1 MAFGTILGT
10 TNNQYIDSKIEWSGT
25 PDNDANSSFVTASLY
40 LRRNNKG
47 YTTEGTGS
55 FTLNID
61 GRPTT
66 VKDKHLKIQEEWVL
80 AVVASET
87 IAHESNGIKSITISA
102 SGSLTPS
109 SLQSIS
115 CSGTAKL
122 DNIPRASTI
131 ISASNLNLGEKCNIR
146 WTPLSA
152 SYRFKLSFS
161 IGDWSYT
168 TGIIYPNSTSV
179 YSYSEFT
186 LPYDIAAEI
195 ITEPPKGTV
204 TATLYTYSD
213 SAATNQIGSA
223 SSKTFDVYVQ
233 SNEFTMPTMTVAL
246 SPLSSLPD
254 KFSSVYIQGRS
265 RVKAEFSDIS
275 AKFGASVKS
284 IRLTVDGL
292 TDSTSP
298 YESEILSGSTKAICY
313 ITDSRGIFNEYENN
327 IEVIPYSSPQLLKA
341 TGETDVICARCD
353 SNGNLLDSGTY
364 LKIKAKRGYSF
375 VESEGT
381 RLNSCLIEYRI
392 TKEKGSFPNAW
403 EKLLTKEDISTD
415 EVDVC
420 LDLKL
425 SVESAYIVQIRVSD
439 DVDGD
444 GTPRVF
450 SIPSDKVF
458 LHKKAGGKSLGIGEY
473 VEEDGVVS
481 VAKDIQVR
489 VKGELSLKGK
499 TIEDFVIE
507 VGESNGW
514 KYKKWTDGFFEMFG
528 EFSVNTTSN
537 SSSLGVLYISE
548 VFEIPAPFPVET
560 LILTGIG
567 SSYFMPIGT
576 TENSTNSIR
585 LQLINVVS
593 WTSGLNIQLKLF
605 VKGKYLVNEE
615 DK

>member
-1 MAFGTILGT
+1 MASGTILGT
-10 TNNQYIDSKIEWSGT
+10 TNNQHIDSKIEWSGASNIET
-25 PDNDANSSFVTASLY
+25 NSSSVTASLY
-40 LRRNNKG
+40 LRRNNTG

-55 FTLNID
+55 FTLNI
-61 GRPTT
+61 GGQPET
-66 VKDKHLKIQEEWVL
+66 VTNKHLVIQNDWVL
-80 AVVASET
+80 VMTATKAIVHT
-87 IAHESNGIKSITISA
+87 SNGSKSITISA
-102 SGSLTPS
+102 TGSLPPS

-131 ISASNLNLGEKCNIR
+131 TSASNLNLGEKCNIR

-152 SYRFKLSFS
+152 SYRFKLKFS
-161 IGDWSYT
+161 IGNWSYT
-168 TGIIYPNSTSV
+168 TEIIHPNSTSV
-179 YSYSEFT
+179 FSYSEYT
-186 LPYDIAAEI
+186 LPYEIATEI

-223 SSKTFDVYVQ
+223 SSKAFSVYVQ

-275 AKFGASVKS
+275 AKFGAIVKTVS
-284 IRLTVDGL
+284 LTVDGL

-298 YESEILSGSTKAICY
+298 YESEILSESTKAICY

-341 TGETDVICARCD
+341 TGESDVICARCD

-375 VESEGT
+375 LESDGT
-381 RLNSCLIEYRI
+381 KLNTCLIEYRI
-392 TKEKGSFPNAW
+392 TKEKGTFPDTW
-403 EKLLTKEDISTD
+403 EKLLAKEETSTD
-415 EVDVC
+415 EVDAC

-439 DVDGD
+439 DVDGN

-450 SIPSDKVF
+450 SIPSDKIF

-499 TIEDFVIE
+499 TIEDFVTE

-514 KYKKWTDGFFEMFG
+514 KYKKWADGFFEMFG
-528 EFSVNTTSN
+528 EFSVNTTAN
-537 SSSLGVLYISE
+537 SSSLGLLYISE
-548 VFEIPAPFPVET
+548 FFEIPTPFPVED
-560 LILTGIG
+560 LILTGMG
-567 SSYFMPIGT
+567 NSYFMPIGA
-576 TENSTNSIR
+576 TEIGTNSIR
-585 LQLINVVS
+585 FQLVNVVS
-593 WTSGLNIQLKLF
+593 WTSGLSIQLKLF
-605 VKGKYLVNEE
+605 VKGKYLINEE
-615 DK
+615 E

>member
-1 MAFGTILGT
+1 MASGTILGT
-10 TNNQYIDSKIEWSGT
+10 TNNQHIDSKIEWSGASNIET
-25 PDNDANSSFVTASLY
+25 NSSSVTANLY
-40 LRRNNKG
+40 LRRNNTG
-47 YTTEGTGS
+47 FTTEGTGS
-55 FTLNID
+55 FTLNI
-61 GRPTT
+61 GGQQAT
-66 VKDKHLKIQEEWVL
+66 VTNKHLVIQNDWVL
-80 AVVASET
+80 VMTATKT
-87 IAHESNGIKSITISA
+87 IVHTSNGSKSITISA
-102 SGSLTPS
+102 TGSLPPS

-122 DNIPRASTI
+122 ENIPRASTI
-131 ISASNLNLGEKCNIR
+131 TLASNLNLGEKCNIR

-152 SYRFKLSFS
+152 SYRFKLKFS
-161 IGDWSYT
+161 IGNWSYT
-168 TGIIYPNSTSV
+168 TGIIHPNSTSV
-179 YSYSEFT
+179 YSYSEYT

-213 SAATNQIGSA
+213 NAATKQIGSA
-223 SSKTFDVYVQ
+223 SSKTFSVYVQ

-254 KFSSVYIQGRS
+254 KFSSVYIQNRS

-298 YESEILSGSTKAICY
+298 YESEILSESTKAICC

-341 TGETDVICARCD
+341 TGESDVICARCD
-353 SNGNLLDSGTY
+353 SKGNLLDSGTY

-375 VESEGT
+375 LESDGT
-381 RLNSCLIEYRI
+381 KLNTCLIEYRI
-392 TKEKGSFPNAW
+392 TKEKGTFPDTW
-403 EKLLTKEDISTD
+403 EKLLAKEETSTD
-415 EVDVC
+415 EVDAC

-439 DVDGD
+439 DVDGN

-450 SIPSDKVF
+450 SIPSDKIF
-458 LHKKAGGKSLGIGEY
+458 LHKKAGGRSLSIGEY

-481 VAKDIQVR
+481 IAKDIQVR

-514 KYKKWTDGFFEMFG
+514 KYKKWADGFFEMFG
-528 EFSVNTTSN
+528 EFSVNTTAN

-548 VFEIPAPFPVET
+548 IFEIPTPFPVED
-560 LILTGIG
+560 LILTGTG
-567 SSYFMPIGT
+567 NSYFMPIGT
-576 TENSTNSIR
+576 TENGTNSIR
-585 LQLINVVS
+585 FQLVNVTS
-593 WTSGLNIQLKLF
+593 WTSGLSVKLKLF
-605 VKGKYLVNEE
+605 VKGKYLINEE
-615 DK
+615 E

>member
-1 MAFGTILGT
+1 MASGTILGT
-10 TNNQYIDSKIEWSGT
+10 TNNQHIDSKIEWSGASNIET
-25 PDNDANSSFVTASLY
+25 NSSSVTASLY
-40 LRRNNKG
+40 LRRNNTG
-47 YTTEGTGS
+47 FTTEGTGS
-55 FTLNID
+55 FTLNI
-61 GRPTT
+61 GGQPTT
-66 VKDKHLKIQEEWVL
+66 VTDKHLVIQNDWVL
-80 AVVASET
+80 VMTAT
-87 IAHESNGIKSITISA
+87 KNITHTSNGSKSITISA
-102 SGSLTPS
+102 SGSLPPS

-179 YSYSEFT
+179 YAYSEFT

-223 SSKTFDVYVQ
+223 SSKTFSVYVQ

-246 SPLSSLPD
+246 SSLSSLPD

-298 YESEILSGSTKAICY
+298 YESEILSESTKAICY

-341 TGETDVICARCD
+341 TGESDVICARCD

-375 VESEGT
+375 IESDGT
-381 RLNSCLIEYRI
+381 KLNTCLIEYRI
-392 TKEKGSFPNAW
+392 TKEKGTFPDTW
-403 EKLLTKEDISTD
+403 EKLLAKEETNTD
-415 EVDVC
+415 EVDAC

-425 SVESAYIVQIRVSD
+425 SDESAYIVQIRVSD
-439 DVDGD
+439 DVDGN

-450 SIPSDKVF
+450 SIPSDKIF
-458 LHKKAGGKSLGIGEY
+458 LHKKASGRSLGIGEY

-481 VAKDIQVR
+481 VAKDIQAR

-514 KYKKWTDGFFEMFG
+514 KYKKWADGFFEMFG
-528 EFSVNTTSN
+528 EFSVNTTAN

-548 VFEIPAPFPVET
+548 FFEIPTPFPVED

-567 SSYFMPIGT
+567 NSYFVPIGT
-576 TENSTNSIR
+576 TENGTNSIR
-585 LQLINVVS
+585 FQLVNVVS
-593 WTSGLNIQLKLF
+593 WTSGLSIKLKLF
-605 VKGKYLVNEE
+605 VKGKYLINEE
-615 DK
+615 E

>member
-1 MAFGTILGT
+1 MASGIILGT
-10 TNNQYIDSKIEWSGT
+10 TNNQHIDSKIEWSGASNIET
-25 PDNDANSSFVTASLY
+25 NSSSVTASLY
-40 LRRNNKG
+40 LRRNNTG
-47 YTTEGTGS
+47 FTTEGTGS
-55 FTLNID
+55 FTLNIGGQPATD
-61 GRPTT
+61 TN
-66 VKDKHLKIQEEWVL
+66 KHLVIQNDWVL
-80 AVVASET
+80 VMTATQT
-87 IAHESNGIKSITISA
+87 ITHTSNGSKSITISA
-102 SGSLTPS
+102 TGSLPPS

-131 ISASNLNLGEKCNIR
+131 TSASNLNLGEKCNIR

-152 SYRFKLSFS
+152 SYRFKLKFS
-161 IGDWSYT
+161 IGNWSYT
-168 TGIIYPNSTSV
+168 TGIIHPNSTSV
-179 YSYSEFT
+179 YSYSEYT
-186 LPYDIAAEI
+186 LPYEIAEEI

-223 SSKTFDVYVQ
+223 SSKTFSVYVQ

-246 SPLSSLPD
+246 SSLSSLPD

-298 YESEILSGSTKAICY
+298 YESEILSESTKAICY

-341 TGETDVICARCD
+341 TGESDVICARCD

-375 VESEGT
+375 IESDGT
-381 RLNSCLIEYRI
+381 KLNTCLIEYRI
-392 TKEKGSFPNAW
+392 TKEKGTFPDTW
-403 EKLLTKEDISTD
+403 EKLLAKEETNTD
-415 EVDVC
+415 EVDAC

-425 SVESAYIVQIRVSD
+425 SDESAYIVQIRVSD
-439 DVDGD
+439 DVDGN

-450 SIPSDKVF
+450 SIPSDKIF
-458 LHKKAGGKSLGIGEY
+458 LHKKASGRSLGIGEY

-514 KYKKWTDGFFEMFG
+514 KYKKWADGFFEMFG
-528 EFSVNTTSN
+528 EFSVNTTAN

-548 VFEIPAPFPVET
+548 IFEIPTPFPVED

-567 SSYFMPIGT
+567 NSYFMPIGT
-576 TENSTNSIR
+576 TENGTNSIR
-585 LQLINVVS
+585 FQLVNVVS
-593 WTSGLNIQLKLF
+593 WTSGLSIKLKLF
-605 VKGKYLVNEE
+605 VKGKYLINEE
-615 DK
+615 E

>member
-1 MAFGTILGT
+1 MASGIILGT
-10 TNNQYIDSKIEWSGT
+10 TNNQHIDSKIEWSGASNIET
-25 PDNDANSSFVTASLY
+25 NSSSVTASLY
-40 LRRNNKG
+40 LRRNNTG

-55 FTLNID
+55 FTLNI
-61 GRPTT
+61 GGLPTT
-66 VKDKHLKIQEEWVL
+66 VTNKHLVIQNDWVL
-80 AVVASET
+80 AMTATKT
-87 IAHESNGIKSITISA
+87 IVHTSNGSKSITISA
-102 SGSLTPS
+102 SGSLPPS
-109 SLQSIS
+109 SLQSVS

-131 ISASNLNLGEKCNIR
+131 TSASNLNLGEKCNIR

-152 SYRFKLSFS
+152 SYRFKLKFS
-161 IGDWSYT
+161 IGNWSYT
-168 TGIIYPNSTSV
+168 TGIIHPNRTSV
-179 YSYSEFT
+179 FSYSEYT
-186 LPYDIAAEI
+186 LPYEIATEI

-223 SSKTFDVYVQ
+223 SSKEFSVYVQ

-275 AKFGASVKS
+275 AKFGAIVKTVS
-284 IRLTVDGL
+284 LTVDGL

-298 YESEILSGSTKAICY
+298 YESEILSESTKAICY

-341 TGETDVICARCD
+341 TGESDVICARCD

-375 VESEGT
+375 IESDGT
-381 RLNSCLIEYRI
+381 KLNTCLIEYRI
-392 TKEKGSFPNAW
+392 TKEKGTFPNTW
-403 EKLLTKEDISTD
+403 EKLLTKEETSTD
-415 EVDVC
+415 EVDAC

-439 DVDGD
+439 DVDGN

-450 SIPSDKVF
+450 SIPSDKIF
-458 LHKKAGGKSLGIGEY
+458 LHKKAGGKSLSIGEY

-481 VAKDIQVR
+481 IAKDIQVR

-514 KYKKWTDGFFEMFG
+514 KYKKWADGFFEMFG
-528 EFSVNTTSN
+528 EFSVNTTAN
-537 SSSLGVLYISE
+537 SSSLGLLYISE
-548 VFEIPAPFPVET
+548 FFEIPTPFPVED

-567 SSYFMPIGT
+567 NSYFMPIGT
-576 TENSTNSIR
+576 TENGTNSIR
-585 LQLINVVS
+585 FQLVNVVS
-593 WTSGLNIQLKLF
+593 WTSGLSIKLKLF
-605 VKGKYLVNEE
+605 VKGKYLINEE
-615 DK
+615 E

>member
-10 TNNQYIDSKIEWSGT
+10 TNNQHIDSKIEWSGASNIET
-25 PDNDANSSFVTASLY
+25 NSSSVTASLY
-40 LRRNNKG
+40 LRRNNTG
-47 YTTEGTGS
+47 FTTEGTGS
-55 FTLNID
+55 FTLNI
-61 GRPTT
+61 GGQPTT
-66 VKDKHLKIQEEWVL
+66 VTNKHLVIQNAWVL
-80 AVVASET
+80 VMTAT
-87 IAHESNGIKSITISA
+87 KIITHTSNGSKSITISA
-102 SGSLTPS
+102 SGSLPPS
-109 SLQSIS
+109 SLQTIS

-131 ISASNLNLGEKCNIR
+131 TSASNLNLGEKCNIR

-152 SYRFKLSFS
+152 LYRFKLKFS
-161 IGDWSYT
+161 IGNWSYT

-179 YSYSEFT
+179 YSYSEYT

-213 SAATNQIGSA
+213 SAATNQIGSS
-223 SSKTFDVYVQ
+223 SSKTFSVYVQ

-284 IRLTVDGL
+284 VSLTVDGL
-292 TDSTSP
+292 IDSTSP
-298 YESEILSGSTKAICY
+298 YESEILSESTKAICY

-341 TGETDVICARCD
+341 TGESDVICARCD

-375 VESEGT
+375 IESDGT
-381 RLNSCLIEYRI
+381 KLNTCLIEYRI
-392 TKEKGSFPNAW
+392 TKEKGTFPDTW
-403 EKLLTKEDISTD
+403 EKLLAKEETSTD
-415 EVDVC
+415 EVDAC

-439 DVDGD
+439 DVDGN

-450 SIPSDKVF
+450 SIPSDKIF

-489 VKGELSLKGK
+489 VKGEFSLKGK
-499 TIEDFVIE
+499 TIEDFVTE

-514 KYKKWTDGFFEMFG
+514 KYKKWADGFFEMFG
-528 EFSVNTTSN
+528 EFSVNTTAN

-548 VFEIPAPFPVET
+548 FFEIPTPFPVED

-567 SSYFMPIGT
+567 NSYFMPIGT

-585 LQLINVVS
+585 FQLVNVVS
-593 WTSGLNIQLKLF
+593 WTSGLSIQLKLF
-605 VKGKYLVNEE
+605 VKGKYLINEE
-615 DK
+615 E